1 MPGNQEKEVGDNG
14 DGEDDEGGCDDDDD
28 DDDDSVACF
37 WSLTTRRRRR
47 TVMTMMI
54 KVKQDQKQQLDH
66 LRKWMKLKMRRR

>member
-37 WSLTTRRRRR
+37 WSLTTRRRRG
-47 TVMTMMI
+47 
-54 KVKQDQKQQLDH
+54 KDKQPADDYSARQLGRKH
-66 LRKWMKLKMRRR
+66 LYKYYLP